1 MKHKWIIGMV
11 IVLLTGCAGTDSLRG
26 SLQGRRGELV
36 YLHDSAKT
44 AEKQGATVKIGS
56 FVVDDVLPPSTT
68 VEEKSS
74 FVLPLIFLN
83 VWKYDYESSLGCAQI
98 ENDYKQFIRESFID
112 ELNRTGK
119 FSYAEGNGDIE
130 IDLKIKAVKM
140 AAPIHKNGHFIF
152 AVYAFMWGQYTSAGP
167 VDAVVTADAVV
178 KKDGKEL
185 FSRELL
191 GRGRAGVLKGKNL
204 QLGDYTTAMIEA
216 MSLAI
221 KDLNEHIVEEINTI

>member
-1 MKHKWIIGMV
+1 MKHIWIIGMM

-44 AEKQGATVKIGS
+44 AEKQGGTVKIGS

-83 VWKYDYESSLGCAQI
+83 VWKYDYESSLGYAQI

-112 ELNRTGK
+112 ELKRSAK
-119 FSYAEGNGDIE
+119 FSYVEDNGDME
-130 IDLKIKAVKM
+130 VELTIKGITM
-140 AAPIHKNGHFIF
+140 AAPIHKNGNVIF
-152 AVYAFMWGQYTSAGP
+152 AVYAVSWSQYTSAGP
-167 VDAVVTADAVV
+167 VDVVVTANVV
-178 KKDGKEL
+178 LKKDGKEL

-204 QLGDYTTAMIEA
+204 QLADYTTAMIEA

-221 KDLNEHIVEEINTI
+221 KDLNEHIVKEINTI